1 MVFCSSSKVRW
12 KRCFAHAYSSL
23 LSYTTVC
30 RPSASN
36 LHQSHCFTTQ
46 PASASFHA
54 ASPAKASSMG
64 FTIGAVVQ
72 ASLLFLNAMAILSE
86 RRLLAK
92 WGLASPA
99 VMEQMF
105 MGTEIDTAFSPTTF
119 SPGDNRVRQQWGS
132 SLKMHIASLLSSVRL
147 LLRWPLIIMNIGVI
161 LFTLIFG

>member
-1 MVFCSSSKVRW
+1 
-12 KRCFAHAYSSL
+12 
-23 LSYTTVC
+23 
-30 RPSASN
+30 
-36 LHQSHCFTTQ
+36 
-46 PASASFHA
+46 
-54 ASPAKASSMG
+54 MG